1 MIMTLTYQTAH
12 LRQQIVNLKEKYK
25 IMHINLL
32 LLCITTIKEK
42 EEEEGGMDMIKM
54 CSIYHQYECILSSL
68 NLLLKKKE
76 KYFSDVWV
84 QFTPN
89 HPLPTNTFTHPKE
102 NSRYVERS
110 CLYCNHLWKK
120 RFFSL
125 IVQVYFIH
133 MLMPYIGFYFD
144 KLHIFYIYY
153 RPTNS
158 KRPTPP
164 LMLNTTGT
172 IPCYEICQSVPK
184 DCSLCSTQ
192 LTR

>member
-1 MIMTLTYQTAH
+1 
-12 LRQQIVNLKEKYK
+12 
-25 IMHINLL
+25 
-32 LLCITTIKEK
+32 
-42 EEEEGGMDMIKM
+42 
-54 CSIYHQYECILSSL
+54 
-68 NLLLKKKE
+68 
-76 KYFSDVWV
+76 
-84 QFTPN
+84 
-89 HPLPTNTFTHPKE
+89 
-102 NSRYVERS
+102 
-110 CLYCNHLWKK
+110 
-120 RFFSL
+120 
-125 IVQVYFIH
+125 

-192 LTR
+192 LTRWSHISHMTFSQSVYIQTTSNSSAELTVFSQGGNKNFAREHLCNLPRWFSRKPSEMLSMQTFILHRIYFQNCPTSYISVPAKPGWCLFTSSS

>member
-1 MIMTLTYQTAH
+1 
-12 LRQQIVNLKEKYK
+12 
-25 IMHINLL
+25 MHINLL

-120 RFFSL
+120 IFSL
-125 IVQVYFIH
+125 
-133 MLMPYIGFYFD
+133 
-144 KLHIFYIYY
+144 
-153 RPTNS
+153 
-158 KRPTPP
+158 
-164 LMLNTTGT
+164 
-172 IPCYEICQSVPK
+172 
-184 DCSLCSTQ
+184 
-192 LTR
+192 